1 MGQADSR
8 AAMLIQEEACRPRYR
23 VPRNVL
29 QDILRNEP
37 L

>member
-1 MGQADSR
+1 MGKRDSR
-8 AAMLIQEEACRPRYR
+8 AAMLIQEERAGLDIRIPRE
-23 VPRNVL
+23 VL